1 MDFNRLFLFLIFSFS
16 ILLLWDAWQT
26 SQRPPVLVTTL
37 SAPVVTT
44 EAGVPVATISATGAI
59 ASEVADQQTIQA
71 GQKNRVG
78 QKTIKVKTD
87 YLTAEI
93 STAGGDLHRLEL
105 VQHHDAV
112 DKSKPF
118 VLLHEQGAQTY
129 IAQTGLLGFGLPTHK
144 ALFTTQAEDYHLAA
158 GKDTLEVRLLATDVS
173 GAKVSKVYVFHRGSY
188 VIDVGYEI
196 ENTGSSQLSPVAY
209 FQLVRDKIP
218 PEGESMFVP
227 TYTGVAVY
235 TELEKFMK
243 VDFSDIEK
251 GKAKY
256 PTSADNGWIGMLQ
269 HYFVAAW
276 LPKDMIQREF
286 YTDHWLTKQPDNQLY
301 SAGVKLP
308 VTTIAPGQTVKIS
321 VPLYAGPAQT
331 KLDKIAPGLGLTVDY
346 GWLTILSAPLFWLLS
361 LLHDWV
367 QNWGVAIIL
376 LTVLIKLAFF
386 PLSAASYRSMGKMRV
401 VAPKLAKIK
410 EQCGDDRERLHK
422 AMMELY
428 KTEKINPL
436 GGCLPILIQIP
447 VFIALYWAILASVE
461 LRGAP
466 FFGWISDLSAI
477 DPYYVL
483 PLIMGISMYFQMKLN
498 PVPLDPMQAKLM
510 QIMPVAFSVVFFFF
524 PAGLVLYSIVNNLL
538 SIAQQWYITRGLEA
552 EAKAKDAAK
561 A

>member
-16 ILLLWDAWQT
+16 ILLLWDAWGR
-26 SQRPPVLVTTL
+26 SQLPPVQVAAP
-37 SAPVVTT
+37 SAPVLAS
-44 EAGVPVATISATGAI
+44 EAGVPVATISATGAT
-59 ASEVADQQTIQA
+59 ASEVADQLKVQA

-78 QKTIKVKTD
+78 QKVIKVKTD
-87 YLTAEI
+87 FMTAEI
-93 STAGGDLHRLEL
+93 STVGGDLLRLEF
-105 VQHHDAV
+105 VRHHDAV
-112 DKSKPF
+112 DKNKPF

-129 IAQTGLLGFGLPTHK
+129 IAQTGLLGSGLPTHN
-144 ALFTTQAEDYHLAA
+144 ALFKAEADNYHLAE
-158 GKDTLEVRLLATDVS
+158 GKDTLEVRLSAIDVS
-173 GAKVSKVYVFHRGSY
+173 GVKVVKVFVFHRASY
-188 VIDVGYEI
+188 LIDVGYEI
-196 ENTGSSQLSPVAY
+196 ENTGSSPLSPAAY
-209 FQLVRDKIP
+209 FQLVRDKIS

-243 VDFSDIEK
+243 VDFADIEK
-251 GKAKY
+251 GKAKH
-256 PTSADNGWIGMLQ
+256 PTSTDNGWIGMLQ

-276 LPKDMIQREF
+276 LPKDKIQREF
-286 YTDHWLTKQPDNQLY
+286 YTKQLDNHLF
-301 SAGVKLP
+301 SAGVILP
-308 VTTIAPGQTVKIS
+308 IASIAPGQTVKIGM
-321 VPLYAGPAQT
+321 PLYAGPAQT

-346 GWLTILSAPLFWLLS
+346 GWLTVLSAPLFWLLS

-376 LTVLIKLAFF
+376 LTLLIKLAFF

-436 GGCLPILIQIP
+436 GGCLPILVQIP

-477 DPYYVL
+477 DPYYIL
-483 PLIMGISMYFQMKLN
+483 PLIMGVSMFVQVKLN
-498 PVPLDPMQAKLM
+498 PVPPDPLQAKLM

-524 PAGLVLYSIVNNLL
+524 PAGLVLYSIVNNML
-538 SIAQQWYITRGLEA
+538 SIAQQWYINRGLEA
-552 EAKAKDAAK
+552 VAKGDAKA
-561 A
+561 